1 MDQELLQTVYRA
13 VIIAKL
19 MYASSA
25 WWGFTTA
32 ADRQRLESFLRRA
45 RCSGLYHTD
54 RSTVAQL
61 AEDADDTLFSSVTRS
76 SNHLLHVLLPE
87 HTNHPYDITL
97 DQGPTVSNSLP
108 SMMIVIILTECSL
121 DRPTVWLLSWLYFIH
136 LTAVP
141 VLFLLHAIVFF
152 KIFLHIYLQLRFV
165 ICILYNK
172 WMNEV

>member
-25 WWGFTTA
+25 LCGFTTA

-54 RSTVAQL
+54 RPTVGQL
-61 AEDADDTLFSSVTRS
+61 AEDADDTLFSSVTRF
-76 SNHLLHVLLPE
+76 SNHLLHVLLPK
-87 HTNHPYDITL
+87 HTNHPYHLRSRTHSFKLSAQHDNRNFIDKML
-97 DQGPTVSNSLP
+97 FRQAYLVS
-108 SMMIVIILTECSL
+108 
-121 DRPTVWLLSWLYFIH
+121 VWLLSWLYFIH

-141 VLFLLHAIVFF
+141 ILFLLHATVFF
-152 KIFLHIYLQLRFV
+152 
-165 ICILYNK
+165 LYFSSHLFTAAFCHLYFIQ
-172 WMNEV
+172 